1 MVTVESNQEEMKMK
15 MDKVWC
21 LEVTQDY
28 SSPSMNQMFN
38 TREKAQR
45 ALVDL
50 YNEYEQDAFSDH
62 VNFPERG
69 TRDPEDIKW
78 RPNGTGYFR
87 NETTVYHC
95 TVWDVK

>member
-1 MVTVESNQEEMKMK
+1 MKVSNQEEMK

-21 LEVTQDY
+21 LEVCRDY
-28 SSPSMNQMFN
+28 ESSSMNQMFS

-45 ALVDL
+45 ALVSL
-50 YNEYEQDAFSDH
+50 FNEIDEDAFSDII
-62 VNFPERG
+62 NFPERG
-69 TRDPEDIKW
+69 TRSPEMIKW
-78 RPNGTGYFR
+78 HPSGTGYFR